1 VSIKDDGA
9 DRLSAIGVDHMLV
22 GVDSYSFHR
31 YFGDIYADGLQVDPG
46 TRWDMMKDF
55 VPFAVDLEV
64 DEVALETI
72 FFPVFDDAY
81 CADIKSELDA
91 ANLKR
96 VIGWGHPDGLHG
108 GTDEVALEDLI
119 NHIPRAAHVGAS
131 IMRIVAASMVYVD
144 GDHAE
149 MVRKSVAMLKKAAAV
164 AEAEGVTLAIENHI
178 DFTSLEIIQILEGV
192 GSDNLKVNFDTGNA
206 LRLFEDPVQAAKNL
220 APHCV
225 ATHTKDIMFRKGG
238 TPTERFT
245 SWPSVPA
252 GEGLIDMPAIA
263 RVLHEANFQGSL
275 AIEMDLLGAPYNER
289 TEEENVRQSIEYL
302 KKIRADVEAGG

>member
-1 VSIKDDGA
+1 
-9 DRLSAIGVDHMLV
+9 MLV
-22 GVDSYSFHR
+22 GIDSYSFHR
-31 YFGDIYADGLQVDPG
+31 YFGEIYGDGLQVDPG
-46 TRWDMMKDF
+46 TRWDMLTDF
-55 VPFAVDLEV
+55 VPYAVELDI

-81 CADIKSELDA
+81 CADIKAALDEA
-91 ANLKR
+91 KLKR

-108 GTDEVALEDLI
+108 GIDEAALADLI
-119 NHIPRAAHVGAS
+119 THIPRAAHVGAS
-131 IMRIVAASMVYVD
+131 IMRIVAASMLYVD

-149 MVRKSVAMLKKAAAV
+149 MVRKSVAMLKKAVVV

-192 GSDNLKVNFDTGNA
+192 GSENLKVNFDTGNA
-206 LRLFEDPVQAAKNL
+206 LRLFEDPVEAAKNL

-225 ATHTKDIMFRKGG
+225 ATHTKDITFRKGG

-252 GEGLIDMPAIA
+252 GEGLIDLVTIA
-263 RVLHEANFQGSL
+263 KVLDDAGFDGSL
-275 AIEMDLLGAPYNER
+275 AIELDLLAAPYNTR
-289 TEEENVRQSIEYL
+289 TEEENVRQSVAYL
-302 KKIRADVEAGG
+302 KKIRADIEAGK